1 MPPNPNNHLYACSKC
16 SYIPKRLY
24 NHSIIHEAESW
35 HTNTA
40 VEKDKAASFFIEG
53 KGDLGMKSRATGG
66 SFNSDFD
73 GKNNWSTTQNPPIST
88 PLIQSNYFAQKKE
101 GTE

>member
-1 MPPNPNNHLYACSKC
+1 MPPNPNNHLYACFKC
-16 SYIPKRLY
+16 SYIPKCLY
-24 NHSIIHEAESW
+24 NLSIIHEAESW

-66 SFNSDFD
+66 HFNSDFD
-73 GKNNWSTTQNPPIST
+73 GKNN
-88 PLIQSNYFAQKKE
+88 
-101 GTE
+101 